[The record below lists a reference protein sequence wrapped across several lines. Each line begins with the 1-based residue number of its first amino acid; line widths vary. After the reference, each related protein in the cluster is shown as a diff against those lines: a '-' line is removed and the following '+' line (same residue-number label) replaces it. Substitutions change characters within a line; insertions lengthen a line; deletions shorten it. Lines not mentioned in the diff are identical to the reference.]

1 MNRILILCMALL
13 SISQA
18 YSQKT
23 FVGVVKY
30 KITVEGSTENKTDSM
45 MLVFDTNRVKI
56 VMYLPDL
63 KSMWYAEERE
73 FVDDFIAN
81 RSYKLS
87 PDKKVETDSL
97 KSSSIYV
104 FRNTNRYGSVN
115 NRLGFVYEVDPKTLS
130 GQDIRKVQC
139 VSSLEYFY
147 PVRPD
152 YAFLGYQPVVVDG
165 RLVLDYTI
173 TQANGNRP
181 RVYADQ
187 VIPMDNVARYFSDF
201 NLTQRP

>member
-1 MNRILILCMALL
+1 M
-13 SISQA
+13 
-18 YSQKT
+18 
-23 FVGVVKY
+23 
-30 KITVEGSTENKTDSM
+30 
-45 MLVFDTNRVKI
+45 
-56 VMYLPDL
+56 
-63 KSMWYAEERE
+63 
-73 FVDDFIAN
+73 
-81 RSYKLS
+81 
-87 PDKKVETDSL
+87 ETDSL

-201 NLTQRP
+201 NLPQRQ

>member
-63 KSMWYAEERE
+63 KSMWYA
-73 FVDDFIAN
+73 
-81 RSYKLS
+81 
-87 PDKKVETDSL
+87 
-97 KSSSIYV
+97 
-104 FRNTNRYGSVN
+104 
-115 NRLGFVYEVDPKTLS
+115 
-130 GQDIRKVQC
+130 
-139 VSSLEYFY
+139 
-147 PVRPD
+147 
-152 YAFLGYQPVVVDG
+152 
-165 RLVLDYTI
+165 
-173 TQANGNRP
+173 
-181 RVYADQ
+181 
-187 VIPMDNVARYFSDF
+187 
-201 NLTQRP
+201 